1 MHNVFSIF
9 VFAIKQRYN
18 GYTPLGIKLL
28 VVQKQWTAAWTIGG
42 CVRKWWV
49 HTILKPFSVGK
60 IHAPW
65 T

>member
-1 MHNVFSIF
+1 MCSVFFCIYYN
-9 VFAIKQRYN
+9 KQRYN
-18 GYTPLGIKLL
+18 DYTPLGVKLL

-49 HTILKPFSVGK
+49 HTILEPFSKGK

-65 T
+65 M